1 MWKSIH
7 ENIDAFWRGT
17 IGGCFTGGAFLAIK
31 PDILV
36 SWMLSLLTVAVS
48 ALVGGLCTA
57 LAADLYK
64 HYIKNRY
71 FKDKSNEK
79 NDKEKA
85 A

>member
-1 MWKSIH
+1 MWKSIQ

-17 IGGCFTGGAFLAIK
+17 IGGCFTGGTILAIK
-31 PDILV
+31 PDILI

-48 ALVGGLCTA
+48 ALIGGLFAA

-64 HYIKNRY
+64 HHIKNRF
-71 FKDKSNEK
+71 FKDKANEK
-79 NDKEKA
+79 SDKEKA